1 MHKSFRGQPL
11 SNETLAFASEHKQR
25 RPCGATFTC
34 GSACMTVS
42 SRALIPLAIFRSFST
57 AERHGDGL
65 KRASLH
71 GFPTVRA
78 RALEVGAGASMTH
91 NLSNHF
97 YLHLQTENNTFLQQ
111 FHTVWTVPPPPPP
124 RVCVPASH
132 LTSCYSQNSHD
143 SDDGWIYGQ
152 SRAQLQLLQGD
163 AHDGQR
169 NYGDIQLIPPERKTP
184 RMFFVTGF

>member
-1 MHKSFRGQPL
+1 
-11 SNETLAFASEHKQR
+11 
-25 RPCGATFTC
+25 
-34 GSACMTVS
+34 
-42 SRALIPLAIFRSFST
+42 
-57 AERHGDGL
+57 
-65 KRASLH
+65 
-71 GFPTVRA
+71 
-78 RALEVGAGASMTH
+78 MTH

-97 YLHLQTENNTFLQQ
+97 YLHLQTENNAFLQQ
-111 FHTVWTVPPPPPP
+111 FHTVWTVFFFP

-169 NYGDIQLIPPERKTP
+169 YYGDIQLIPPGRKKSQDVFFCHRFLGQGCTP
-184 RMFFVTGF
+184 TPQQLTCL